1 MEPSDRSW
9 GITPVPDRLRTLS
22 LLDVGLLWGNLGV
35 SLLVLFTGTFLAG
48 LGLQRA
54 LLATVVGAVLGTA
67 LLGLAGLIGFERR
80 LPGMVLMRDPLG
92 HRGSYAPTGLN
103 VAQNLGW
110 AVFELYVMSLAAS
123 ALTDQLFGFEARWA
137 WVLVFGALTA
147 WLALAGPISFVRR
160 YVRRFAVWAVAASL
174 AYLVWWA
181 LDGADAGGLWS
192 APGEGGITFWQGV
205 DLTIAM
211 AASWLP
217 LAADY
222 TRFSRSRRAAFWG
235 TSAGYFVPLVLL
247 YGLGVLLALSR
258 GLAEPSAIFTAIA
271 AGGAASALAL
281 LALTVD
287 ESDEPFAN
295 VYSAAVSLQNVVPWA
310 SQRLLV
316 VLVAGTADARRR
328 RRRHPRLRD
337 VPAPARLLLRAALR
351 RPRGRLPAGRR
362 AAGGRALERDRRLG
376 GRIRPLPVDPPD
388 RARRG
393 GSTRPREFRVPE
405 TRPSAR
411 RCRRSRSPSPS
422 TQAYAPRMRHLG
434 VVGLVS
440 LDRVDGGIPRLGGVP
455 VYAAR
460 ALRLLGAPAVMATK
474 IADEDRPRLS
484 VLGVP
489 GGRAPGHADDRVPH
503 RERRQ
508 HAAHGD
514 RPARGSVHPRGRE
527 RLALEGARRRRLGA
541 RGGADTRRLPR

>member
-1 MEPSDRSW
+1 MEPSERSW

-54 LLATVVGAVLGTA
+54 LLATIVGAVLGTA

-80 LPGMVLMRDPLG
+80 VPGMVLMRAPLG
-92 HRGSYAPTGLN
+92 RRGSYAPTGLN

-137 WVLVFGALTA
+137 WVLVFGVLTA

-181 LDGADAGGLWS
+181 LDGADVGGLWS
-192 APGEGGITFWQGV
+192 ASGEGGITFWQGV

-235 TSAGYFVPLVLL
+235 TAAGYFVPLVLL
-247 YGLGVLLALSR
+247 YALGVLLALSR

-287 ESDEPFAN
+287 EADEPFAN
-295 VYSAAVSLQNVVPWA
+295 VYSAAVSLQNLVPWA

-316 VLVAGTADARRR
+316 VLVAGVATLGAGVVDILAYETF
-328 RRRHPRLRD
+328 
-337 VPAPARLLLRAALR
+337 LLLLGSFFVPLFGVLAADFLIGSG
-351 RPRGRLPAGRR
+351 RPVDVRWSGIVAW
-362 AAGGRALERDRRLG
+362 AAGFALFQWIHPIGPAWWVDLV
-376 GRIRPLPVDPPD
+376 GRIPGAGEATIGASLPSFALAFALFAGVRSAHAPVGHR
-388 RARRG
+388 RARR
-393 GSTRPREFRVPE
+393 
-405 TRPSAR
+405 A
-411 RCRRSRSPSPS
+411 
-422 TQAYAPRMRHLG
+422 
-434 VVGLVS
+434 
-440 LDRVDGGIPRLGGVP
+440 
-455 VYAAR
+455 
-460 ALRLLGAPAVMATK
+460 
-474 IADEDRPRLS
+474 
-484 VLGVP
+484 
-489 GGRAPGHADDRVPH
+489 
-503 RERRQ
+503 
-508 HAAHGD
+508 
-514 RPARGSVHPRGRE
+514 
-527 RLALEGARRRRLGA
+527 
-541 RGGADTRRLPR
+541 